1 MGMIRK
7 TMSIGTLGLVSFRS
21 KKELLERSES
31 SRLEAEARLTD
42 EQAARLVAEAR
53 AEVAEKQAEQAS
65 RRERRAAKKSSQKS
79 AATMVGEAA
88 SETTKATRR
97 AARRARK
104 RCDNARSRPV
114 GGDVCQGDGGAQS
127 GASPRARRRGR
138 RRVDDPLRRAPPELG
153 SMERVTCDSGRGAPR
168 VGLRS
173 HRRRA
178 SVWMIRVHASCSP
191 LRVSGD
197 GGIQIPS

>member
-53 AEVAEKQAEQAS
+53 VEVAEKQAEQAS

-104 RCDNARSRPV
+104 RAATTLDH
-114 GGDVCQGDGGAQS
+114 AQS
-127 GASPRARRRGR
+127 AAMSAKETVVPKAEH
-138 RRVDDPLRRAPPELG
+138 LL
-153 SMERVTCDSGRGAPR
+153 ERVGEAVDELTTR
-168 VGLRS
+168 
-173 HRRRA
+173 
-178 SVWMIRVHASCSP
+178 
-191 LRVSGD
+191 
-197 GGIQIPS
+197 